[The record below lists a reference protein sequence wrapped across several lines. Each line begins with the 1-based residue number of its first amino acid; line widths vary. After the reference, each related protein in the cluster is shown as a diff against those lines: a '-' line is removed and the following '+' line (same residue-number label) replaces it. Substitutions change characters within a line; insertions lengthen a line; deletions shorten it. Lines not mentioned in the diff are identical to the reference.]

1 MQSEFDFHTIGQV
14 PDGLTAWHR
23 ERQERLAAIAQAN
36 GLPLGHPCRVEL
48 AGGVVLEGVLRI
60 AEDELCLSH
69 PTRDLKLKLQIDRC
83 QFFPREILS
92 VVRLD

>member
-1 MQSEFDFHTIGQV
+1 MQSEFDFNAANPT

-23 ERQERLAAIAQAN
+23 ERQERLAALARAN

-60 AEDELCLSH
+60 AEDELCLSN

-83 QFFPREILS
+83 QFSPREILS
-92 VVRLD
+92 AIRLD